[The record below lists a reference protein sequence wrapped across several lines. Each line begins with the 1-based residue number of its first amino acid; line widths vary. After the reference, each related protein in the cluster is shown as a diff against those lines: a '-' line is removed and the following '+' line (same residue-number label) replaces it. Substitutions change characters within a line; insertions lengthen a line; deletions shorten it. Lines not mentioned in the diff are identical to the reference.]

1 MPSRVLAQVVRL
13 YLSGGL
19 CGYDKEGS
27 PIWYDIVGPLDAR
40 GLLLSAT
47 KQDLLKTK
55 MRDCELMV
63 RECNRQTEKASSEPT
78 GLPSQLQRP
87 GPLDGIGQRHFTLI
101 GTDIWCHIFIFPGKD
116 FKKFIFFLTSYHDHH

>member
-1 MPSRVLAQVVRL
+1 MMNPEEGPSIRVVALSLLTRCLLCVFAQVVQL

-27 PIWYDIVGPLDAR
+27 PIWYDIIGPLDAR

-55 MRDCELMV
+55 MRDCELLV
-63 RECNRQTEKASSEPT
+63 QECNSQSEKAS
-78 GLPSQLQRP
+78 
-87 GPLDGIGQRHFTLI
+87 GPAHL
-101 GTDIWCHIFIFPGKD
+101 KM
-116 FKKFIFFLTSYHDHH
+116 S